1 MLNETAPTGRSLLT
15 TKTIYAAGQKEEN
28 MHVYSGNIFHCL
40 CLLKNGKYILSIY
53 MYATCILEIIEN
65 GSVSNA
71 KIK

>member
-1 MLNETAPTGRSLLT
+1 
-15 TKTIYAAGQKEEN
+15 

-40 CLLKNGKYILSIY
+40 CLLKNGKSILSIY

-71 KIK
+71 KVK